1 MPDLA
6 NQIKRQILLAGFEA
20 VGITSADPI
29 LKGGTDLESFVQQ
42 NFHGTMAWLSHT
54 HKQRS
59 VPTSF
64 FEEAKSIII
73 AAYNYY
79 QKKEMVQFPEGSGTI
94 SIYARGR
101 DYHKVL
107 RNKFKRVL
115 NWLISVE
122 PKTRGRI
129 FVDSFPIMEK
139 PLAMR
144 AGLGWIAKN
153 TTLII
158 KAKGSYFL
166 LGGIITN
173 LSLPPDKPI
182 TEDFC
187 GECHKCQDACPTS
200 AFSEPFRLDARRCIS
215 YLTIEHK
222 GDIDQNLSKQ
232 MDNYI
237 FGCDICQVV
246 CPWNIKFASD
256 TQEKDFQ
263 SRFKPADLLLTKLKN
278 LSQNQYEKMFEGT
291 PIRRLGYERFKRNV
305 QVAKKHMIKRGS
317 TV

>member
-6 NQIKRQILLAGFEA
+6 SQIKKKILSAGFEA
-20 VGITSADPI
+20 VGITSAEP
-29 LKGGTDLESFVQQ
+29 LKTAGADLESFLQQ
-42 NFHGTMAWLSHT
+42 NFQGTMTWLSHT
-54 HKQRS
+54 HQQRS
-59 VPTSF
+59 VPNSF
-64 FEEAKSIII
+64 FKEAKSIII
-73 AAYNYY
+73 AAYIYY
-79 QKKEMVQFPEGSGTI
+79 QKKEIIRFPEGSGTI

-107 RNKFKRVL
+107 RIKFKSVL
-115 NWLISVE
+115 NWLTAVE

-158 KAKGSYFL
+158 KAKGSYFF

-173 LSLPPDKPI
+173 LPLPPDKPI
-182 TEDFC
+182 TGDFC

-200 AFSEPFRLDARRCIS
+200 AFPEPFRLDARRCIS

-222 GDIDQNLSKQ
+222 GNIDQVLGTQ

-246 CPWNIKFASD
+246 CPWNIRFARD
-256 TQEKDFQ
+256 TKERDFH
-263 SRFKPADLLLTKLKN
+263 SRFKPADLLLKKLEN
-278 LSQNQYEKMFEGT
+278 LTHDQYEKMFEGT
-291 PIRRLGYERFKRNV
+291 PVRRLGYDKFKRNV
-305 QVAKKHMIKRGS
+305 HIAKKNMIK
-317 TV
+317 